1 MNFAT
6 LADAIAAAKDGE
18 TVKLL
23 ADVNGDG
30 IAIAPNTFK
39 TGLTVDFGG
48 HTYTVGGLLVGSS
61 GTASNGF
68 QLNAGNKITFKNGTI
83 IGATATAGAGTDW
96 KGAPA
101 ILIQNY
107 CDLTLEQMTVKGGDE
122 TCYTLSNNNGEIVID
137 GSTIVAGKGTKYGP
151 FAFDVCR
158 YSSYPSVH
166 VTVKGASVIEGNV
179 EISGTIGD
187 NQSRQ
192 LDIEGGT
199 FKGAFKV
206 VNQPANIAIS
216 GGTFSTAVLPE
227 YCALGYIPTENSDGT
242 YGVKK
247 VAHVVAV
254 KLGSKTKEM
263 PFPVA
268 WLETNIDA
276 DPSSWTTAALDAKA
290 ENGLAKW
297 QCYLFGLNPKKE
309 DAKVVATAGQGTE
322 AAIPLAVANADASP
336 LVTGGYVTVAYVLMG
351 SNDRSAWTQLA
362 ISNTRDGLAI
372 PLKDT
377 TYKFYRVDVTVT
389 SAKGK

>member
-1 MNFAT
+1 M
-6 LADAIAAAKDGE
+6 
-18 TVKLL
+18 
-23 ADVNGDG
+23 NGDG

-151 FAFDVCR
+151 FAFNVCR

-166 VTVKGASVIEGNV
+166 VTVKGASVIEGDV

-199 FKGAFKV
+199 FKGAFRV

-227 YCALGYIPTENSDGT
+227 YCALGYIPTENSDDT
-242 YGVKK
+242 YGVKEGGY
-247 VAHVVAV
+247 VAV
-254 KLGSKTKEM
+254 TLGDEPKEM

-268 WLETNIDA
+268 WLKTNIGA

-290 ENGLAKW
+290 KNGLAKW
-297 QCYLFGLNPKKE
+297 QCYLFGLDPTKE

-322 AAIPLAVANADASP
+322 AAIPLAVTNADASP

-351 SNDRSAWTQLA
+351 SNDRTTWTQVTTP
-362 ISNTRDGLAI
+362 NTRDGLAI
-372 PLKDT
+372 PLTGT
-377 TYKFYRVDVTVT
+377 TYRFYRVDVTVT
-389 SAKGK
+389 SAEGN